1 MNINQLIRELSN
13 CSYNINHLVNI
24 PVNIRRGREII
35 DILNIKLNGLSF
47 IQIPSVRIP
56 SVSFGTINLPNSL
69 WLTSYPDC
77 SPNSPIKL
85 LLANIPNVIPNEKL
99 FNRIRAAV
107 SNINPT
113 INLNPYNVQYNI
125 GFGIYHN
132 ISNYLEL
139 NLYFHGFL
147 FPEGSSATDDGKIAY
162 PLVGIW
168 DVKGSI
174 NYIKPYKE
182 GYCEG
187 NDILCPAENHEH
199 KIPTEEEPPEFR
211 QQRIDEYLE
220 MGMSLKEATQIVDT
234 PDDELNGREFGEQDA
249 GRISITNPDISG
261 SGIAICIDYRNPD
274 RLRICIVQILIINR
288 DEIEAAQGVIAEFE
302 GEGMDISD
310 TDINILFNR
319 LEVAC
324 PSIITLK
331 DENGWLFEQLIK
343 I

>member
-47 IQIPSVRIP
+47 IKIYPPI
-56 SVSFGTINLPNSL
+56 SFGTINLPRTL
-69 WLTSYPDC
+69 WLTYYPDC
-77 SPNSPIKL
+77 SPNSPTNL
-85 LLANIPNVIPNEKL
+85 LLANIPDVFPNEKL

-113 INLNPYNVQYNI
+113 INLNPDNVQYNI

-147 FPEGSSATDDGKIAY
+147 FPDGSSTTDDGKKAY

-174 NYIKPYKE
+174 NYIKPNIK

-187 NDILCPAENHEH
+187 NDILSRVENHEH
-199 KIPTEEEPPEFR
+199 KIPTEEVPPEFR
-211 QQRIDEYLE
+211 QQQIDEYVAS
-220 MGMSLKEATQIVDT
+220 GMSLEDATNIVDT
-234 PDDELNGREFGEQDA
+234 PDDESTGREFGQQDA
-249 GRISITNPDISG
+249 GRFAITNLDISG
-261 SGIAICIDYRNPD
+261 SGIAICIDDRIPD
-274 RLRICIVQILIINR
+274 RPRICLVQILIINKN
-288 DEIEAAQGVIAEFE
+288 EIKTFNAEFAASE
-302 GEGMDISD
+302 GSSMYLFDS
-310 TDINILFNR
+310 DINILFDR
-319 LEVAC
+319 LEIVC

-343 I
+343 T